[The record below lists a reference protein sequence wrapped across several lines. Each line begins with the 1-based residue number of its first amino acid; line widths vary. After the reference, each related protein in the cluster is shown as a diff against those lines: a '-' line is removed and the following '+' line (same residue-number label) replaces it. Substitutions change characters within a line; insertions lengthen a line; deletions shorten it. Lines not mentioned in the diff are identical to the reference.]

1 MKQRENI
8 SAEQKID
15 SKKAMQAFK
24 QLREIFQQQ
33 YPNGLTDEEIEQ
45 ILEEKRNKKYLR
57 VQKKH

>member
-1 MKQRENI
+1 MKQHI

-15 SKKAMQAFK
+15 PKKAMQAFK

-33 YPNGLTDEEIEQ
+33 YPNGLTDKEIEQ

>member
-33 YPNGLTDEEIEQ
+33 YTNGLTDEEIEQ
-45 ILEEKRNKKYLR
+45 IVEEERNKKYLG